1 MIKIIIADD
10 HSIFRDGLKRL
21 LSDDDRFQLVGEG
34 RNGTEALT
42 LIAELRP
49 DVAIL
54 DLSMPRP
61 DGIEVVEQVVATGAA
76 TRCIILTMKEEI
88 PTVRRALSA
97 GARGYVLKEAAFDEL
112 AEAIMAVAEGRLY
125 LGPLQDHPQL
135 FDTTKINSLTN
146 REREVLRQ
154 VAQGQSSRQI
164 SEILCVSTRTIETHR
179 QNIMDKLGLRSAT
192 ALVNYAREQGLL

>member
-21 LSDDDRFQLVGEG
+21 LSDDDRFQLLGEG
-34 RNGTEALT
+34 RNGTEALA

-61 DGIEVVEQVVATGAA
+61 DGIEVVEQVAASGSA
-76 TRCIILTMKEEI
+76 TRCLILTMKEEI
-88 PTVRRALSA
+88 PIVRRALSA

-112 AEAIMAVAEGRLY
+112 AEALMAVAAGRLY

-135 FDTTKINSLTN
+135 FTSNATSLTR
-146 REREVLRQ
+146 REREVLCQ
-154 VAQGQSSRQI
+154 VARGQSSRQI
-164 SEILCVSTRTIETHR
+164 AKILGVSTRTIETHR

-192 ALVNYAREQGLL
+192 ALVNYAREQGML